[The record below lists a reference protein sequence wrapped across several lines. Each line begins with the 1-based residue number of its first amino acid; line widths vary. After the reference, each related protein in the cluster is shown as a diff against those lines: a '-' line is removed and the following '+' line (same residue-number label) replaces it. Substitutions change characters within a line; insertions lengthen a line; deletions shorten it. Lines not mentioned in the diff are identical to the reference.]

1 MMRRP
6 LILLT
11 LAAVLA
17 GFGCDRFPHN
27 FQPPE
32 ETDFAAE
39 LFTPLQT
46 AFDGQPAL
54 GLNAVMDYYAD
65 DFLRFGQHKADWRNW
80 LQSFYAVHPDAQ
92 AAVTLI
98 NAEALSDSTA
108 IANWRFVL
116 SSSDGRNVLADSTFT
131 GERLV
136 ERGGQWLLKGNQ
148 LACQPPTPLQHVII
162 EYFTYIGCPNC
173 PVVEAELHDLQ
184 LAYPS
189 QLSYLEH
196 HITGPLLVPD
206 DPTFSY
212 YGPFSAPTSIFQGG
226 NRLSGSDPNLIESY
240 APIVQGLAQQESKF
254 RYHAPVLAVE
264 GQTVT
269 GSIQLDLLDP
279 SLDLSDLVLNYV
291 LIERES
297 SYQNTQQ
304 VHLRNVVRAKGF
316 QALSAA
322 SLGQPVLFSLNSNF
336 PIPDDASLVIFAQT
350 RPSPFTGTAAIHS
363 GIEVVLSEQLNHD
376 LSTLSLHQ

>member
-1 MMRRP
+1 MKRRP

-11 LAAVLA
+11 LAVVLA
-17 GFGCDRFPHN
+17 GFGCDRFAHN

-32 ETDFAAE
+32 QTDFAAE

-46 AFDGQPAL
+46 AFEGQPAL
-54 GLNAVMDYYAD
+54 GLSAVMAFYAD
-65 DFLRFGQHKADWRNW
+65 DFLRFGQNKADWRNW
-80 LQSFYAVHPDAQ
+80 LQGFYAVHPDAQ

-98 NAEALSDSTA
+98 NAEEISDSTA

-136 ERGGQWLLKGNQ
+136 ERGGQWQLRGNQ

-173 PVVEAELHDLQ
+173 PDVETELHDLQ

-196 HITGPLLVPD
+196 HISGPLRVPD

-226 NRLSGSDPNLIESY
+226 NRLTGSDPNLIDSY
-240 APIVQGLAQQESKF
+240 GPIVQGLAQQESKF
-254 RYHAPVLAVE
+254 RYHTPVLGVE

-291 LIERES
+291 LIERVS
-297 SYQNTQQ
+297 SYQNTNGA
-304 VHLRNVVRAKGF
+304 HLRNVVRAKGF
-316 QALSAA
+316 QALGAA
-322 SLGQPVLFSLNSNF
+322 SLGQPVLFSLDSNY

-350 RPSPFTGTAAIHS
+350 RPSPFNEIAAIHS
-363 GIEVVLSEQLNHD
+363 GIEVVLSGQVSPNLAA
-376 LSTLSLHQ
+376 SLLRP